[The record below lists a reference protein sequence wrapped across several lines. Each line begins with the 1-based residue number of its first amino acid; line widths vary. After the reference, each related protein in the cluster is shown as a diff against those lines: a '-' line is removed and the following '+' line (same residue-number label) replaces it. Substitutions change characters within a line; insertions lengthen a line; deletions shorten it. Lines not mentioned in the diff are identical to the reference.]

1 MPAVRPRSARSTS
14 FRLTGSITIDAS
26 GSRILTINSGSS
38 SVKFA
43 LYRMTGSEQLQLHGL
58 IERIGVGHGLFH
70 AEDEAGRTLTED
82 QLPLPDHDAA
92 LQALLGWL
100 GSHEG
105 GCTVDAVGHR
115 VVHGG
120 AKHSQPERVTPELM
134 AALRELIPL
143 APDHLPHEIKA
154 IEAVERHYPAS
165 QQVAC
170 FDTAFHRQMPELAQV
185 YALPRGPEFR
195 DVIRYGFH
203 GLSCEYIMGE
213 LRAEAGDETADGR
226 VIVAHLGNGASI
238 IALRGGRSVDTTMG
252 FTPTGGLVMST
263 RSGDLDPSV
272 VLYLIEEKGLSP
284 ADVRDLLN
292 HRSGLLGLSGQTS
305 DMRDLL
311 EREATDARAALAVAL
326 FCYQATKFL
335 GALAAALGGLDTLI
349 FTGGIG
355 ENAAAIRR
363 RICEKVGFL
372 GLRLDPDRN
381 DASAPIISRDDSP
394 VSARVMKTDEELMI
408 ARHTYR
414 VVRELRRP

>member
-1 MPAVRPRSARSTS
+1 
-14 FRLTGSITIDAS
+14 
-26 GSRILTINSGSS
+26 
-38 SVKFA
+38 VKFA
-43 LYRMTGSEQLQLHGL
+43 LYHMTGSEQLQLHGL

-70 AEDEAGRTLTED
+70 AKDEAGRTLTED
-82 QLPLPDHDAA
+82 QLPLLGHDAA

-105 GCTVDAVGHR
+105 GHGVDAVGHR

-120 AKHSQPERVTPELM
+120 AKHSQPERITPELV
-134 AALRELIPL
+134 ATLSELIPL

-185 YALPRGPEFR
+185 YALPQGPESEGI
-195 DVIRYGFH
+195 IRYGFH
-203 GLSCEYIMGE
+203 GLSCEYLLSE
-213 LRAEAGDETADGR
+213 LRARAGNAVADGR
-226 VIVAHLGNGASI
+226 VVIAHLGNGASMV
-238 IALRGGRSVDTTMG
+238 ALREGRSLDTTMG

-272 VLYLIEEKGLSP
+272 VLSLIEEKGLSP
-284 ADVRDLLN
+284 AEVRDLLN
-292 HRSGLLGLSGQTS
+292 HRSGLLGLSGRTS

-311 EREATDARAALAVAL
+311 EREATEARAALAVGL

-335 GALAAALGGLDTLI
+335 GALAAVLGGIDTLV

-355 ENAAAIRR
+355 ENASAIRW
-363 RICEKVGFL
+363 RICENMGFL

-381 DASAPIISRDDSP
+381 DASAPVISRDDSP
-394 VSARVMKTDEELMI
+394 VTARVMRTDEELMI

-414 VVRELRRP
+414 IVRELRRP

>member
-1 MPAVRPRSARSTS
+1 
-14 FRLTGSITIDAS
+14 
-26 GSRILTINSGSS
+26 
-38 SVKFA
+38 
-43 LYRMTGSEQLQLHGL
+43 MTGSEQLQLHGVM
-58 IERIGVGHGLFH
+58 ERIGVDHGLFH
-70 AEDEAGRTLTED
+70 VRDDAGQILTEQ
-82 QLPLPDHDAA
+82 QLPLPSHDAA
-92 LQALLGWL
+92 LQELLGWL

-105 GCTVDAVGHR
+105 GHGVDAVGHR

-120 AKHSQPERVTPELM
+120 AKHSQPERITPELV
-134 AALRELIPL
+134 ATLRELIPL

-185 YALPRGPEFR
+185 YALPQGPESEGI
-195 DVIRYGFH
+195 IRYGFH
-203 GLSCEYIMGE
+203 GLSCEYLLGE
-213 LRAEAGDETADGR
+213 LRARAGNAVADGR
-226 VIVAHLGNGASI
+226 VVIAHLGNGASMV
-238 IALRGGRSVDTTMG
+238 ALREGRSVDTTMG

-284 ADVRDLLN
+284 AEVRDLLN
-292 HRSGLLGLSGQTS
+292 HRSGLLGLSGRTS

-311 EREATDARAALAVAL
+311 EREATDARAALAVGL

-335 GALAAALGGLDTLI
+335 GALAAVLGGIDTLV

-381 DASAPIISRDDSP
+381 DASAPVISRDDSP

-414 VVRELRRP
+414 IVRELRRP